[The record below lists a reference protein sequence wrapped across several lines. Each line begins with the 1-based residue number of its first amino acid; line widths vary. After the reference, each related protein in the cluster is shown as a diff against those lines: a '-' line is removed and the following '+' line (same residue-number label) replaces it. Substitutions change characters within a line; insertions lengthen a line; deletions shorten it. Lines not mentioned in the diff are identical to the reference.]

1 MDEIKV
7 LAKPNVN
14 DSESSRL
21 LKEVL
26 QSTARLQREM
36 AVEMGSKT
44 PKARDLIDVEDKQQV
59 GHGIGMAKKGL
70 ELLSQEEAPAAP
82 VASFRDKLERIERG
96 HVQLCENCAAGPAH
110 EMSPILSLG
119 KLTQA
124 HS

>member
-1 MDEIKV
+1 MNALNVFCLDGGLGSVAMDEIKV

-44 PKARDLIDVEDKQQV
+44 PKARDLIEVEEK
-59 GHGIGMAKKGL
+59 
-70 ELLSQEEAPAAP
+70 QEEQLLKP
-82 VASFRDKLERIERG
+82 VMSSFRDKLERIERG
-96 HVQLCENCAAGPAH
+96 HLQLCENCAAH

-119 KLTQA
+119 TKRF
-124 HS
+124 HDI